1 VSTTRPTSPSADTS
15 AVELDRAL
23 ERLRRFGGDAL
34 LRDMIDLFL
43 EHAPK
48 RIAASRQ
55 ALAANDLAPV
65 RLSVHSLVSSCAQ
78 LGAER
83 MRRLSAD
90 AEQAVA
96 ADTGA
101 LAGLLEA
108 LEREFAVV
116 RPMLAAARPTD
127 QAAS

>member
-1 VSTTRPTSPSADTS
+1 MTTTPLPDAST
-15 AVELDRAL
+15 VELDRAL

-43 EHAPK
+43 EHAPR
-48 RIAASRQ
+48 RIAASRH
-55 ALAANDLAPV
+55 ALAGTDLSPV

-78 LGAER
+78 LGAEQ
-83 MRRLSAD
+83 MRRLSAA

-96 ADTGA
+96 NDTNA
-101 LAGLLEA
+101 LPGLLDA
-108 LEREFAVV
+108 LEREFAIVK
-116 RPMLAAARPTD
+116 PLLIAARPGS

>member
-1 VSTTRPTSPSADTS
+1 MPTTPPADAS

-78 LGAER
+78 LGAEQ
-83 MRRLSAD
+83 MRRLSAE
-90 AEQAVA
+90 AERAVA
-96 ADTGA
+96 NNPDA

-108 LEREFAVV
+108 LDREFAIVQ
-116 RPMLAAARPTD
+116 PLLAAARPTD
-127 QAAS
+127 RAAS

>member
-1 VSTTRPTSPSADTS
+1 MPTTPSADAS

-78 LGAER
+78 LGAEQ
-83 MRRLSAD
+83 MRRLSAE
-90 AEQAVA
+90 AERAVA
-96 ADTGA
+96 NNPDA

-108 LEREFAVV
+108 LEREFAIVQ
-116 RPMLAAARPTD
+116 PLLAAARPTD
-127 QAAS
+127 RAAS

>member
-1 VSTTRPTSPSADTS
+1 MPTSPSADTS

>member
-1 VSTTRPTSPSADTS
+1 MPTSPAADTS
-15 AVELDRAL
+15 VVELDRAL
-23 ERLRRFGGDAL
+23 ERLRRFGGDTL

-96 ADTGA
+96 ADPGA

>member
-1 VSTTRPTSPSADTS
+1 MPTSPSADAS

-78 LGAER
+78 LGAEQ
-83 MRRLSAD
+83 MRRLSAE

-96 ADTGA
+96 RNPGA

-108 LEREFAVV
+108 LEREFAMVQ
-116 RPMLAAARPTD
+116 PMLAAARPTGE
-127 QAAS
+127 AAS